1 MKTECKI
8 KNLSP
13 SSVLSA
19 GALSVVFT
27 GAEAAFINMN
37 KPRSSDVWLNGGP
50 INRDTFEKAVA
61 VGQGLQKRNPYG
73 SELHRKGYEI
83 VRQAT
88 VRYFGEDKLGEY
100 EL

>member
-1 MKTECKI
+1 MLPKASGLTR
-8 KNLSP
+8 
-13 SSVLSA
+13 
-19 GALSVVFT
+19 
-27 GAEAAFINMN
+27 AEAAFINMN

-83 VRQAT
+83 IRHAT

-100 EL
+100 ES